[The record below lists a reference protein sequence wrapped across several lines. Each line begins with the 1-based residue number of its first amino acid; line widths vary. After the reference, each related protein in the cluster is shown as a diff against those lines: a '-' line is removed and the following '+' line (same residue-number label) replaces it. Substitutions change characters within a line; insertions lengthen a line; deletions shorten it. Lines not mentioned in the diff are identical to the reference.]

1 MKVLNVFIKN
11 GIILTISSIILKTIS
26 IIFNIFLSNK
36 ISSSDLGSW
45 SIIMS
50 IFSFLLT
57 VSLSGVNLSSTR
69 LVAKEH
75 SYGNVGN
82 IKIIIRDCLKY
93 CLFFSILSILLL
105 LSFKNYI
112 FNVIS
117 EKSIDIKLIYLLSL
131 TLPFCSI
138 SSCLN
143 GYFMAVEKMKPIII
157 SQTIEVISQILI
169 SVIFYNLGF
178 FSTTYNICF
187 TLILSLLI
195 SDFLSFI
202 YLIKVYSKDN
212 KIYKKIKATQK
223 NFKKNVIKISL
234 PVALTSYIKSGL
246 STLKTTLIPVAFMA
260 HGYSYND
267 SLGYYGLISG
277 TVLTL
282 ILFPFTFLQS
292 YNSLLVPKIS
302 SYDPKKS
309 IKKIKKIAIQS
320 LSLTFLFGL
329 IITIFFTLTANKIDQ
344 KFYKT
349 LDVEYYIKV
358 LAPIIIYIYMDNIVD
373 SLLKSLD
380 AQIYVVI
387 INIVDLCLTILLIKY
402 FIPIFGISA
411 YILILYSSEI
421 FNFYTSLFIL
431 CKKIKNFSNKS
442 L

>member
-1 MKVLNVFIKN
+1 M
-11 GIILTISSIILKTIS
+11 
-26 IIFNIFLSNK
+26 
-36 ISSSDLGSW
+36 
-45 SIIMS
+45 
-50 IFSFLLT
+50 
-57 VSLSGVNLSSTR
+57 
-69 LVAKEH
+69 
-75 SYGNVGN
+75 
-82 IKIIIRDCLKY
+82 
-93 CLFFSILSILLL
+93 
-105 LSFKNYI
+105 
-112 FNVIS
+112 
-117 EKSIDIKLIYLLSL
+117 DI
-131 TLPFCSI
+131 P
-138 SSCLN
+138 
-143 GYFMAVEKMKPIII
+143 
-157 SQTIEVISQILI
+157 
-169 SVIFYNLGF
+169 
-178 FSTTYNICF
+178 
-187 TLILSLLI
+187 
-195 SDFLSFI
+195 
-202 YLIKVYSKDN
+202 
-212 KIYKKIKATQK
+212 
-223 NFKKNVIKISL
+223 
-234 PVALTSYIKSGL
+234 
-246 STLKTTLIPVAFMA
+246 
-260 HGYSYND
+260 ND
-267 SLGYYGLISG
+267 SLCYYGLISG

-309 IKKIKKIAIQS
+309 IKKIKKIAIKS

-329 IITIFFTLTANKIDQ
+329 IITMFFILTANKIDQ

-349 LDVEYYIKV
+349 FDVEYYIKV